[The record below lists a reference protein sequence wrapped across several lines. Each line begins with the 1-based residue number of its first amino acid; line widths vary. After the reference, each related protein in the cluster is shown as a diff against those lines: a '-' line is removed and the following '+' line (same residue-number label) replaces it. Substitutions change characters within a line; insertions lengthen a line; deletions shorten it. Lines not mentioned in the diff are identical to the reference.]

1 MSGAT
6 FGKHAELIGGHGAGL
21 IMASATVTDRRHVCD
36 LCEPDGATTCA
47 GIETRPARCG
57 GRLRALVADAD
68 EESSQLLTDAL
79 QGGGFDVIPA
89 ENGVAALE
97 MICPVGPD
105 VIVTDLDGRDLDG
118 FVLCRVLR
126 GLAAHFML
134 PVLVLTN
141 EAAEDAGALAMAALG
156 NVRVMRKPA
165 IPVLVVAAAAEM
177 LNIVPVGSRSVALPG
192 RVTAR
197 AATMSRAAVTG
208 R

>member
-1 MSGAT
+1 
-6 FGKHAELIGGHGAGL
+6 
-21 IMASATVTDRRHVCD
+21 MASAIGTDQPHVCD
-36 LCEPDGATTCA
+36 WCEPAGSATCP
-47 GIETRPARCG
+47 GSETRPARCG
-57 GRLRALVADAD
+57 GRLCALVAEAD
-68 EESSQLLTDAL
+68 GESTRLLQDAL

-89 ENGVAALE
+89 ESGVAALE
-97 MICPVGPD
+97 MICAIGPD

-141 EAAEDAGALAMAALG
+141 KAAEDAGALAMAALG

-177 LNIVPVGSRSVALPG
+177 LNIVPVGSRSLALPG

-197 AATMSRAAVTG
+197 VPTMSRVALTG
-208 R
+208 G

>member
-1 MSGAT
+1 
-6 FGKHAELIGGHGAGL
+6 
-21 IMASATVTDRRHVCD
+21 MASATVTDRRHVCD
-36 LCEPDGATTCA
+36 WCAPVGSTTC
-47 GIETRPARCG
+47 GGSETRPARCG
-57 GRLRALVADAD
+57 GRLCALVAEAD
-68 EESSQLLTDAL
+68 GEGTRLLQNAL

-97 MICPVGPD
+97 MICAVGPD

-141 EAAEDAGALAMAALG
+141 KAAEDASALAMAALG

-165 IPVLVVAAAAEM
+165 VPVLVVAAAAEM
-177 LNIVPVGSRSVALPG
+177 LNIVPVGPRSVALPG
-192 RVTAR
+192 WVTAR
-197 AATMSRAAVTG
+197 VPTMTRAAVTG
-208 R
+208 G